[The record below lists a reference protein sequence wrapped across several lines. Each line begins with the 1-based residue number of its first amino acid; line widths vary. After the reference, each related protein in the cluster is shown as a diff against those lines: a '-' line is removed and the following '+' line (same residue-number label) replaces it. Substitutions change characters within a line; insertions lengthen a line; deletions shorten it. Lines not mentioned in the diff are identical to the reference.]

1 MKNTSVIE
9 TPVGTRSGFLAT
21 FTVQNLSFW
30 GLLTTILLI
39 AVGSFV
45 RVTGHGL
52 GCPDWPLCYGRAI
65 PPLDIGAW
73 VEFSH
78 RFIAGIVSL
87 QVAGLMVLAWRYH
100 RAEKWILYPA
110 VTAVAVIII
119 QIWLGATHVLNELPA
134 WTGVV
139 HTATAMLIAGLL
151 AVLVAVTRPELQ
163 KLGRETAAALHKSR
177 LIVWTA
183 VAAVSTYVL
192 ILTGSLVTRTGASLA
207 CPSFPHC
214 GLVTIPDY
222 LRYLTTIQMVHRY
235 SAFIVT
241 AAIVLVLYYLLR
253 RGRRQPGLRTFAW
266 ALVGLLLVQIGL
278 GMSNVLLAL
287 PLWSRILHLTTAGA
301 IWALMVMLT
310 VMLYRGRTAAIPT

>member
-1 MKNTSVIE
+1 MKESTTIKPTAVSQ
-9 TPVGTRSGFLAT
+9 SGFFSA
-21 FTVQNLSFW
+21 FTVENLSLW
-30 GLLTTILLI
+30 GLVTTILLI

-87 QVAGLMVLAWRYH
+87 QVAGLMVLAWRHH

-110 VTAVAVIII
+110 AATVGVIIV
-119 QIWLGATHVLNELPA
+119 QIWLGASHVLNELPA

-139 HTATAMLIAGLL
+139 HTATAMIIAGLL
-151 AVLVAVTRPELQ
+151 AVLVAVTRPGLQ
-163 KLGRETAAALHKSR
+163 KLGRETAASLQNAGLM
-177 LIVWTA
+177 VWTA
-183 VAAVSTYVL
+183 VAALATYIL

-214 GLVTIPDY
+214 GLNVVPDY
-222 LRYLTTIQMVHRY
+222 LQHLITIQMIHRY
-235 SAFIVT
+235 TAFAVT
-241 AAIVLVLYYLLR
+241 AAILLVLYYLLR
-253 RGRRQPGLRTFAW
+253 SGRTQTGLRPFAW
-266 ALVGLLLVQIGL
+266 TLVGLLAVQIGL
-278 GMSNVLLAL
+278 GVSNVLLAL
-287 PLWSRILHLTTAGA
+287 PLWSRILHLTTAGI
-301 IWALMVMLT
+301 IWALMVILT
-310 VMLYRGRTAAIPT
+310 VMLYRGRRL

>member
-139 HTATAMLIAGLL
+139 HTATAMIIAGLL
-151 AVLVAVTRPELQ
+151 AVLVAVTRPGLQ
-163 KLGRETAAALHKSR
+163 KLGRETAATLQKSR
-177 LIVWTA
+177 LMLWTA
-183 VAAVSTYVL
+183 VAALSTYIL
-192 ILTGSLVTRTGASLA
+192 IITGSLVTRTGASLA

-214 GLVTIPDY
+214 GLNVVPDY
-222 LRYLTTIQMVHRY
+222 LQYLITLQMIHRY
-235 SAFIVT
+235 TAFAVT

-253 RGRRQPGLRTFAW
+253 NGRTQTGLRPFAW
-266 ALVGLLLVQIGL
+266 GLVSLLVIQIGL
-278 GMSNVLLAL
+278 GMSNVLLSL

-301 IWALMVMLT
+301 IWALMVILT
-310 VMLYRGRTAAIPT
+310 VMLYRGRTAVIR